1 MVSNSPGPIV
11 VLVDRDPGFLQRCG
25 SALEL
30 FLVRR
35 GLLSVDDASP
45 CSKVGARGIKLAL
58 VRGQLVLLRNQ
69 QQKQQQKTKQQTN
82 KNSSVHLGVQTAKL
96 GFGLFE

>member
-11 VLVDRDPGFLQRCG
+11 VLVDRDPGFLQCCG

-45 CSKVGARGIKLAL
+45 CSKVGARGSKLAL
-58 VRGQLVLLRNQ
+58 VRGQRVLLRILLLIQ
-69 QQKQQQKTKQQTN
+69 QREAVQRACID
-82 KNSSVHLGVQTAKL
+82 SSVHLGVQTAKL
-96 GFGLFE
+96 GFG